1 VKVKLK
7 TYFPIIFLT
16 LVALISVSL
25 LVGIDSIT
33 ADKIKRQEAQKVQDM
48 LSEMFPDMDPL
59 TQEEL
64 ADPPNGI
71 YTIQSDEATIGY
83 AFLATGKGYGGDI
96 SILVG
101 LEDETTIKGVTII
114 TQNETPGLGTRIEDS
129 DFTDMFTGMAI
140 DDVGLTSDGGGV
152 DALTGATISSR
163 AVVDAV
169 KAEAL
174 EKVALLNGGG

>member
-33 ADKIKRQEAQKVQDM
+33 SDKIKQQEGDQVESM
-48 LSEMFPDMDPL
+48 LTEMFTDMSKYDL
-59 TQEEL
+59 DDET
-64 ADPPNGI
+64 DI
-71 YTIQSDEATIGY
+71 YTIKAGETTIGY
-83 AFLATGKGYGGDI
+83 AFLAIGKGYGGDI
-96 SILVG
+96 NILVG
-101 LEDETTIKGVTII
+101 LENKTTIKRITII

-129 DFTDMFTGMAI
+129 DFTDMFAGMAI

>member
-1 VKVKLK
+1 MKVKLK

-33 ADKIKRQEAQKVQDM
+33 SSKIEQQEDDKVESM
-48 LSEMFPDMDPL
+48 LTEMFADMSKYDL
-59 TQEEL
+59 DDET
-64 ADPPNGI
+64 DI
-71 YTIQSDEATIGY
+71 YTIQDGEATIGY
-83 AFLATGKGYGGDI
+83 AFLAIGKGYGGDI
-96 SILVG
+96 NILVG
-101 LEDETTIKGVTII
+101 LEDKTTIKGITII
-114 TQNETPGLGTRIEDS
+114 TQNETPGLGTRIADS

-140 DDVGLTSDGGGV
+140 DDVGLTRDGGGV

-174 EKVALLNGGG
+174 EKVELLNGGG

>member
-1 VKVKLK
+1 MKVKLK

-33 ADKIKRQEAQKVQDM
+33 ADKIAEQEAQKVQDM
-48 LSEMFPDMDPL
+48 LTEMFADMSDYDL
-59 TQEEL
+59 DDETE
-64 ADPPNGI
+64 I
-71 YTIQSDEATIGY
+71 YTINFADDIIGY

-101 LEDETTIKGVTII
+101 LEDKTTIKGITII
-114 TQNETPGLGTRIEDS
+114 TQNETPGLGTRITDS
-129 DFTDMFTGMAI
+129 DFTDLFASVAI
-140 DDVGLTSDGGGV
+140 ADVGLTSDGGGI

-174 EKVALLNGGG
+174 NKVALINGGE